1 MGARMTAGLPAYD
14 ALGDDGETLAN
25 LADDILE
32 TDDDGAL
39 QRPGADAADTLRGLY
54 RRPQVH
60 FCCTTAAMRRI
71 EALALRLPVD
81 YVCAATGASTDPDAM
96 AWWVGMSPRSHH
108 LLLASQVVVE
118 VDRNRRH
125 VPAST
130 PSPSPWTN
138 RTVCSSS
145 PSIDTAVVQEGAP
158 AMPTITTAIATPSA
172 TTHKGA
178 EVQPKRRRRR
188 RQRGRSKSA
197 LGGRLT
203 VPPPLSV

>member
-14 ALGDDGETLAN
+14 ALGDDHETLAN

-32 TDDDGAL
+32 ARGGSAA
-39 QRPGADAADTLRGLY
+39 QRPGADAVDTLRGLY

-71 EALALRLPVD
+71 ETLALRLPID
-81 YVCAATGASTDPDAM
+81 HVCAATGAASTDPDAM
-96 AWWVGMSPRSHH
+96 SWWVAMSPCSHQ

-138 RTVCSSS
+138 QTVCSSS
-145 PSIDTAVVQEGAP
+145 SSVDTVVVQEDTS
-158 AMPTITTAIATPSA
+158 AMQAITTAIATPSA

-178 EVQPKRRRRR
+178 EAQPKRRRRR

-197 LGGRLT
+197 LGGRLA
-203 VPPPLSV
+203 VPPLSV